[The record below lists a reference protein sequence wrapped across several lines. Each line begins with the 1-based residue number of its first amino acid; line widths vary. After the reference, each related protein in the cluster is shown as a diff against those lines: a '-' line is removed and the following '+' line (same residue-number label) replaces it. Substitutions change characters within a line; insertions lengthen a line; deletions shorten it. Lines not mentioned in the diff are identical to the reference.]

1 MGRFRQRGRRLAGI
15 VLSCFPRTSR
25 PDQLSHPDQ
34 HRFPDG
40 FRELTESDDD
50 DSNARFRGQRGPNSP
65 GESLAPSPTTSFA
78 ETNQSAPTAPNL
90 QAKLPPLPNSSSLAD
105 SIGMEQPGGMI
116 PSAEEILAS
125 YHLPVVKPLW
135 LNANYAKHIVKGN
148 FLTLSAKPKTVEMG
162 EWVAH
167 QGESAC
173 SLQTA
178 RHRLT
183 YK

>member
-1 MGRFRQRGRRLAGI
+1 MAGI
-15 VLSCFPRTSR
+15 VLSCFPWTSR
-25 PDQLSHPDQ
+25 PHQLSHTDQ
-34 HRFPDG
+34 HRLPDG

-50 DSNARFRGQRGPNSP
+50 DDSNARFRGQRSPNSP

-78 ETNQSAPTAPNL
+78 ETNQSAPNL
-90 QAKLPPLPNSSSLAD
+90 AVKLPPLPNSPSLAD
-105 SIGMEQPGGMI
+105 SIGMEQSGGMI

-125 YHLPVVKPLW
+125 YHLPPVKPLW

-173 SLQTA
+173 SLQKTWK
-178 RHRLT
+178 RLT